1 MLFTAITLCPLKTKE
16 GKNTGLLQ
24 SLEMQV
30 RGILGLSAKRIGNL
44 LQSSCSENPM
54 DRGTWPATY
63 SSGGHRESDMTKRL
77 SHHCTSLLKQ
87 EPQHLSFHIT
97 HHATTIILTL
107 FKIKT
112 RFFFSIT
119 QQSNCSSDDAATAQ
133 SLQSCLTLCN
143 PVDYSLSGSCINGIL
158 RARILEWVAMP
169 SSRGPSQPKDQT
181 QVSCI
186 AGRFYTT

>member
-1 MLFTAITLCPLKTKE
+1 MIPGVGRSPGE
-16 GKNTGLLQ
+16 GNGNSLQ
-24 SLEMQV
+24 YSC
-30 RGILGLSAKRIGNL
+30 LG
-44 LQSSCSENPM
+44 NPM